1 MKTVSIFST
10 VEPYELMKIMDAV
23 KPMEFKKGDTLIKEV
38 GDILLFNRATK
49 ETFSSSLSQ
58 VKLTQLKTLE
68 KAKSQRK

>member
-38 GDILLFNRATK
+38 RRYNITR
-49 ETFSSSLSQ
+49 
-58 VKLTQLKTLE
+58 
-68 KAKSQRK
+68 